1 MPLLTE
7 DLSKSYLN
15 TLKLQQVNLALT
27 SETSQRGIKD
37 IIMDMDNSTV
47 KLLAASCKFLA
58 MNATRRPTTAKRLQN
73 PEPHH
78 SELVRC
84 KRRLNY
90 GGINYT
96 MSHQQ
101 TASVARRNER
111 ERNRVKLVNSGFDTL
126 RQQLPNGVETKKMS
140 KVETLRSAVEYIRQL
155 QQLLDENDAVNAVFN
170 SSTASPTDSS
180 VGSASP
186 AHSYVS
192 DHETGPLT
200 PEEEELMSFAS
211 SWF

>member
-1 MPLLTE
+1 ME
-7 DLSKSYLN
+7 M
-15 TLKLQQVNLALT
+15 
-27 SETSQRGIKD
+27 E
-37 IIMDMDNSTV
+37 NSTV

-58 MNATRRPTTAKRLQN
+58 MNATRRPTTVKRLQN
-73 PEPHH
+73 HPEAHH
-78 SELVRC
+78 TEMVRC

-111 ERNRVKLVNSGFDTL
+111 ERNRVKLVNTGFDTL
-126 RQQLPNGVETKKMS
+126 RQQLPNGLETKKMS
-140 KVETLRSAVEYIRQL
+140 KVETLRSAVDYIRQL

-170 SSTASPTDSS
+170 PSSASPPDSS